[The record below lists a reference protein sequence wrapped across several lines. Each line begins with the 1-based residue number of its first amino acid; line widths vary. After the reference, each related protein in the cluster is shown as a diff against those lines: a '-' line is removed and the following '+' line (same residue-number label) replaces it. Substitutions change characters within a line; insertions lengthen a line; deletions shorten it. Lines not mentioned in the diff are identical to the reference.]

1 MIYQEAY
8 VEVVGMLMPMVL
20 LIVGLRK
27 ASRVVPVPPDI
38 IDNESSSDTT
48 VREGSNVS
56 LTCAARGHPEPHIVW
71 RREDGGTIGRS
82 KSKITS
88 VEGEV
93 LSLPRVSRVSIGA
106 YLCIASN
113 GVPPSVI

>member
-1 MIYQEAY
+1 MPGYIANCL
-8 VEVVGMLMPMVL
+8 VGCV
-20 LIVGLRK
+20 
-27 ASRVVPVPPDI
+27 AVPPDI
-38 IDNESSSDTT
+38 IDSESSSDTT

-56 LTCAARGHPEPHIVW
+56 LTCAARGHPQPHIVW
-71 RREDGGTIGRS
+71 RREDGAPIGRS

-113 GVPPSVI
+113 GVPPSVTHLLARVTALITSFSLV